1 MIQIEYRD
9 KTYTGETKAD
19 VIQLLRKERLNQAQI
34 GKLVGLSR
42 ERVSQILGRPGR
54 LSFPELDNVITFL
67 ESDEMIAFNLN
78 LPLSRVSAARR
89 RLGLRTSNKVDVA
102 RRRRTLAQF
111 LFKKLPGPNFV
122 DFLKEQ
128 LAELDKGKS
137 RVIEEFYV
145 LGISQSLADNVNGD
159 SDRVYRYL
167 ARQDLKE
174 IVGRYSLDELIEG
187 EVING

>member
-1 MIQIEYRD
+1 MIEIEYRNRI
-9 KTYTGETKAD
+9 YQGETKAD
-19 VIQLLRKERLNQAQI
+19 VIQLLRKERLNQAHI

-54 LSFPELDNVITFL
+54 LSFPELYDNRTFQD
-67 ESDEMIAFNLN
+67 SDEMIAFNLN
-78 LPLSRVSAARR
+78 LPLSRISAARR
-89 RLGLRTSNKVDVA
+89 RLGLRTTNKVDVA
-102 RRRRTLAQF
+102 RRRRTLSLY

-128 LAELDKGKS
+128 LAELDKGKA

-145 LGISQSLADNVNGD
+145 QGVSQSLADNVNDD

-174 IVGRYSLDELIEG
+174 VVGRYSQDELIEG
-187 EVING
+187 GIING